1 MVDDEPVG
9 LRARHCGDGVGR
21 IRLPIGAEPV
31 GISGLGMVSG
41 GAPERE
47 HVGREATSLEH
58 RGKMAVVGTGDETA
72 SSPRLRQHI
81 GQRQA
86 PHQMSAADPMA
97 SVDSEHDVQ
106 KTILAVE

>member
-1 MVDDEPVG
+1 LNGRTLPNRFRGRGAVDEVPNPAVK
-9 LRARHCGDGVGR
+9 
-21 IRLPIGAEPV
+21 
-31 GISGLGMVSG
+31 S
-41 GAPERE
+41 PERE

-58 RGKMAVVGTGDETA
+58 RGKMAVVGTRDETA

-106 KTILAVE
+106 RTVLAVE

>member
-1 MVDDEPVG
+1 
-9 LRARHCGDGVGR
+9 
-21 IRLPIGAEPV
+21 
-31 GISGLGMVSG
+31 
-41 GAPERE
+41 
-47 HVGREATSLEH
+47 
-58 RGKMAVVGTGDETA
+58 MAVVGTRDETA

-106 KTILAVE
+106 RTVLAVE